1 MSYTGEWLLPGE
13 LGHAAVLLSFFTAL
27 LGVISF
33 GAQTRGI
40 QGGRTLSWQG
50 LGRWAFG
57 LHALAVVSIGIVL
70 FVIIY
75 QHRYE
80 YHYAW
85 SHASRALPTHYIIS
99 AFWEG
104 QEGSFLLWMFW
115 NVVLGLSLIRTAGRW
130 EAPVMVFVSLAQ
142 LMLSSM
148 LLGLYVGDIKIGSSP
163 FVLLRET
170 MQAPIFQQTDY
181 LKFITDGNG
190 LNPLLQ

>member
-1 MSYTGEWLLPGE
+1 MTYTGEWLLPGE
-13 LGHAAVLLSFFTAL
+13 LGHAAVLFSFFTAL

-40 QGGRTLSWQG
+40 EGGRSLSWQG

-57 LHALAVVSIGIVL
+57 LHTLAVVSIGVVL
-70 FVIIY
+70 FVVIY

-115 NVVLGLSLIRTAGRW
+115 NVVLGLSIIRTAGRW
-130 EAPVMVFVSLAQ
+130 EAPVMVFVSLA
-142 LMLSSM
+142 S
-148 LLGLYVGDIKIGSSP
+148 
-163 FVLLRET
+163 
-170 MQAPIFQQTDY
+170 
-181 LKFITDGNG
+181 
-190 LNPLLQ
+190 